1 MGLSY
6 RSAQARACASLVIF
20 CNSPLSHGRGE
31 FLSLKEIMGR
41 TLATFTQ
48 LIAQEV
54 SSWAAFRRALR
65 REDQEI
71 LDSLFH
77 AAKYH
82 VAAGSYASK
91 ASPFEA
97 MVVAMLIEAYKS
109 NTRLEKRIVCLEKE
123 RRHTQQ
129 DRR

>member
-1 MGLSY
+1 
-6 RSAQARACASLVIF
+6 
-20 CNSPLSHGRGE
+20 
-31 FLSLKEIMGR
+31 MGR

-54 SSWAAFRRALR
+54 SSWRAFRRALR
-65 REDQEI
+65 REDQEY
-71 LDSLFH
+71 LDGLFR

-97 MVVAMLIEAYKS
+97 MVVAMLIESTKS
-109 NTRLEKRIVCLEKE
+109 NDLLEKRVARLEQDKNE
-123 RRHTQQ
+123 NKMYARENTQGV
-129 DRR
+129 DL

>member
-1 MGLSY
+1 
-6 RSAQARACASLVIF
+6 
-20 CNSPLSHGRGE
+20 
-31 FLSLKEIMGR
+31 MGR

-54 SSWAAFRRALR
+54 SSWRAFRRALR
-65 REDQEI
+65 REDQGY
-71 LDSLFH
+71 LDGLFR

-97 MVVAMLIEAYKS
+97 MVVAMLIESYKS
-109 NTRLEKRIVCLEKE
+109 NDLLEKRVACLESDKNEKE
-123 RRHTQQ
+123 MDAQENTQGV
-129 DRR
+129 DL

>member
-1 MGLSY
+1 
-6 RSAQARACASLVIF
+6 
-20 CNSPLSHGRGE
+20 
-31 FLSLKEIMGR
+31 MGR

-48 LIAQEV
+48 LISQEV

-65 REDQEI
+65 REDQKI
-71 LDSLFH
+71 LDNLFQ

-97 MVVAMLIEAYKS
+97 MMVAMLIEAYKS
-109 NTRLEKRIVCLEKE
+109 NLQLEKRVAFLEKQIIKVDD
-123 RRHTQQ
+123 QQ
-129 DRR
+129 STHGMDL

>member
-1 MGLSY
+1 
-6 RSAQARACASLVIF
+6 
-20 CNSPLSHGRGE
+20 
-31 FLSLKEIMGR
+31 MGR

-54 SSWAAFRRALR
+54 SSWCAFRRALR
-65 REDQEI
+65 REDQEY
-71 LDSLFH
+71 LDGLFR

-97 MVVAMLIEAYKS
+97 MVMAMLIESYKS
-109 NTRLEKRIVCLEKE
+109 NDLLEKRVARLEQDKNEKE
-123 RRHTQQ
+123 MDDQENTQGM
-129 DRR
+129 DL

>member
-1 MGLSY
+1 MP
-6 RSAQARACASLVIF
+6 V
-20 CNSPLSHGRGE
+20 
-31 FLSLKEIMGR
+31 GR
-41 TLATFTQ
+41 TLATFTR

-54 SSWAAFRRALR
+54 SAWTTFRRALR

-71 LDSLFH
+71 LDTLFQ

-97 MVVAMLIEAYKS
+97 MVVAMLIEAYKC
-109 NTRLEKRIVCLEKE
+109 NRQLEKRVALLEKE
-123 RRHTQQ
+123 KNKVDDQQ
-129 DRR
+129 NAHRLDL

>member
-1 MGLSY
+1 
-6 RSAQARACASLVIF
+6 
-20 CNSPLSHGRGE
+20 
-31 FLSLKEIMGR
+31 MGR

-54 SSWAAFRRALR
+54 SSWRAFRRALR
-65 REDQEI
+65 REDQEY
-71 LDSLFH
+71 LDGLFR

-97 MVVAMLIEAYKS
+97 MVVAMLIESTKS
-109 NTRLEKRIVCLEKE
+109 NDLLEKRVARLESGKREKE
-123 RRHTQQ
+123 MDAQENTQGL
-129 DRR
+129 DL

>member
-1 MGLSY
+1 MP
-6 RSAQARACASLVIF
+6 V
-20 CNSPLSHGRGE
+20 
-31 FLSLKEIMGR
+31 GR

-48 LIAQEV
+48 LIAQEL
-54 SSWAAFRRALR
+54 SAWSAFRRALR

-71 LDSLFH
+71 LDTLFQ

-97 MVVAMLIEAYKS
+97 MMMAMLIETYKQ
-109 NTRLEKRIVCLEKE
+109 NARLEKRLAHLEEE
-123 RRHTQQ
+123 RRHNHAPARLQTPPQPPDESLDQ
-129 DRR
+129 A

>member
-1 MGLSY
+1 
-6 RSAQARACASLVIF
+6 
-20 CNSPLSHGRGE
+20 
-31 FLSLKEIMGR
+31 MGR

-123 RRHTQQ
+123 RRHTQT
-129 DRR
+129 RR

>member
-1 MGLSY
+1 
-6 RSAQARACASLVIF
+6 
-20 CNSPLSHGRGE
+20 
-31 FLSLKEIMGR
+31 MGR

-54 SSWAAFRRALR
+54 SSWQTFRRALR
-65 REDQEI
+65 REDQEH
-71 LDSLFH
+71 LDALFQ

-97 MVVAMLIEAYKS
+97 MLVAMLIESYKK
-109 NTRLEKRIVCLEKE
+109 TAHLEIRLARLESVEQKSYDGKNTE
-123 RRHTQQ
+123 RM
-129 DRR
+129 DL